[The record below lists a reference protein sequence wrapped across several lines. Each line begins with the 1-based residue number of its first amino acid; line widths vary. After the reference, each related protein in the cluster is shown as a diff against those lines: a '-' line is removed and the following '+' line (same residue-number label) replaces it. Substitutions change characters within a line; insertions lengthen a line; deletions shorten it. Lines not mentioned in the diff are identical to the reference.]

1 MLKVTWCIFKSKGHH
16 TELICAIPTRE
27 STLKLILLSQWNL
40 VITIS
45 QVQF

>member
-1 MLKVTWCIFKSKGHH
+1 MLKVSWCIFESKGYH
-16 TELICAIPTRE
+16 TELIYALPTRE
-27 STLKLILLSQWNL
+27 STLKSILLSQWNL

>member
-1 MLKVTWCIFKSKGHH
+1 MLKVTWCIFESKGYH
-16 TELICAIPTRE
+16 TELICTIPTCE
-27 STLKLILLSQWNL
+27 STLKSILLSQWNL